1 MKNKSQKEYDLEI
14 EYVTNYRKSV
24 EENKNK
30 SQDDFEKYIN
40 IMANGGLVISLIFIE
55 KLVENKINIIS
66 SWLFILGLIGFVCTL
81 LINLISHNKSINDS
95 SYILNNIGFDI
106 DKFEDEKFLNEISNR
121 NRKIDLLNKLSIG
134 SLITGVFTILI
145 FFTINFL
152 NMSNQEPKPKTQPQP
167 QQNPP
172 KPLTE
177 EKGRTNPI
185 PARVITPT
193 PKK

>member
-1 MKNKSQKEYDLEI
+1 MKNKSQKGYDLEI
-14 EYVTNYRKSV
+14 EYITNYRKSV

-40 IMANGGLVISLIFIE
+40 IMASGGLVISLMFIE
-55 KLVENKINIIS
+55 KLVENKIIIIS

-95 SYILNNIGFDI
+95 SYILDNIGFDI
-106 DKFEDEKFLNEISNR
+106 NKFEDKNFLNEISKR
-121 NRKIDLLNKLSIG
+121 NNKIDLLNKVSIG
-134 SLITGVFTILI
+134 SLITGVFAILI

-152 NMSNQEPKPKTQPQP
+152 NMSNQEPKPKPQP

-172 KPLTE
+172 MPLTE
-177 EKGRTNPI
+177 EKGRTNPT
-185 PARVITPT
+185 PARVTIPT

>member
-14 EYVTNYRKSV
+14 EYITNYRKSV

-40 IMANGGLVISLIFIE
+40 ILASGGLVISLMFIE
-55 KLVENKINIIS
+55 KLVENKIVIVS
-66 SWLFILGLIGFVCTL
+66 SWLFILGLVGFVSTL

-95 SYILNNIGFDI
+95 NYILDNIGFDI
-106 DKFEDEKFLNEISNR
+106 SKFEDENFLKEVSKR
-121 NRKIDLLNKLSIG
+121 NNKIDLLNKISIG
-134 SLITGVFTILI
+134 SLIAGVFAILI

-152 NMSNQEPKPKTQPQP
+152 NMSNQEPKSKPQP

-185 PARVITPT
+185 PARVVTPT